1 VPGVESAALADSA
14 HRALRIDGG
23 TPPAPVDARRAGLAQ
38 LAVLVPVEL
47 KRALLRWRIWPIA
60 LLALAP
66 AGLMGARLL
75 QVNAFGRG
83 GNESAGE
90 MARVLAILFQG
101 LNLRSTIFFGCA
113 VLFTALFR
121 GELLTR
127 TLHYYLLTPLR
138 RPVLLAGK
146 YLAGVLAA
154 SLLFGGGLVAQMA
167 FAYAP
172 QKSFAG
178 LAHLFAGPGLG
189 QLASYLLVVLLA
201 CAGYGAL
208 FLWLGLLVKNP
219 IVPVVVVLGWEG
231 INFLLP
237 AALKKISFLF
247 WLQSLCPVPVQ
258 QGPLSLP
265 AEPAPAWLA
274 ILALAGL
281 ATFFLWL
288 GERRLRRLEVLYSD

>member
-1 VPGVESAALADSA
+1 MPTTEELTVADDSPA
-14 HRALRIDGG
+14 
-23 TPPAPVDARRAGLAQ
+23 APVDARRAAPPAHDARQAAISQ

-47 KRALLRWRIWPIA
+47 KRILWRWRIWPIA
-60 LLALAP
+60 GLALAP

-75 QVNAFGRG
+75 QVHLIGRG
-83 GNESAGE
+83 GGESPGE
-90 MARVLAILFQG
+90 MARVLAIMFQG
-101 LNLRSTIFFGCA
+101 LSLRSTIFFGCA

-121 GELLTR
+121 GEILTR

-146 YLAGVLAA
+146 YLAGVAA
-154 SLLFGGGLVAQMA
+154 AALLFGGGLVAQMA
-167 FAYAP
+167 LAYAP

-178 LAHLFAGPGLG
+178 LEHLFAGPGLG
-189 QLASYLLVVLLA
+189 PLASYLLVVLLA

-219 IVPVVVVLGWEG
+219 IVPVVVILGWEG
-231 INFLLP
+231 LNFLLP

-274 ILALAGL
+274 VAAIAGL
-281 ATFFLWL
+281 IAFFLFL
-288 GERRLRRLEVLYSD
+288 GGRRLRRLEVLYSD